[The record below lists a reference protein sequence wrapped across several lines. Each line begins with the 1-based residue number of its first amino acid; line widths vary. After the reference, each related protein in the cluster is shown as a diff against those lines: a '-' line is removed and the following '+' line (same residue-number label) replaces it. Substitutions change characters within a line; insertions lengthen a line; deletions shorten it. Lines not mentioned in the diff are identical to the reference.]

1 MRSLENRR
9 SYRYA
14 FICKKKIAYYFSF
27 ILKILMSGSAFA
39 SGDEVTH
46 VIILEHKRMF
56 INKRPILESFCCLV
70 YYGRV
75 NSFVIPFYHYVAY
88 YFYQ

>member
-1 MRSLENRR
+1 M
-9 SYRYA
+9 
-14 FICKKKIAYYFSF
+14 
-27 ILKILMSGSAFA
+27 
-39 SGDEVTH
+39 
-46 VIILEHKRMF
+46 IILEHKRMF

-75 NSFVIPFYHYVAY
+75 NSFVISLYHYLAY